1 MVRDLVPRI
10 ATQPLSFSN
19 IVNIGFQLYR
29 THLKSYLGISV
40 IVMFWGTLP
49 FVVAAAI
56 AAYYVVARS
65 QYEFSG
71 LIIPAWIVL
80 WLFYLAKSLA
90 TD

>member
-1 MVRDLVPRI
+1 
-10 ATQPLSFSN
+10 
-19 IVNIGFQLYR
+19 
-29 THLKSYLGISV
+29 
-40 IVMFWGTLP
+40 
-49 FVVAAAI
+49 VAAAI